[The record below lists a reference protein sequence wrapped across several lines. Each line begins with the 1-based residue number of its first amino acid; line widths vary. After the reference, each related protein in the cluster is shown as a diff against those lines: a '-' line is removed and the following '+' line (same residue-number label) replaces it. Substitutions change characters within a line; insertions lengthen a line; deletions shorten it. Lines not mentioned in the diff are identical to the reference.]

1 MGIWGLGFCGWDFG
15 FLVLSFAFRV
25 LSLGFWV
32 EGLAFR
38 LVVGRACWALGC
50 STAQSSKGGMDDPSG
65 VVKITVDGADQAKT
79 LLLRNALDCIQS
91 KCFSKMQCPHVHII
105 GTIAHI
111 EQAAHGVCMVQV
123 SLV

>member
-1 MGIWGLGFCGWDFG
+1 MGIWGLGFFGWDFG

-91 KCFSKMQCPHVHII
+91 MLLKDAVPPCPHHWHNC
-105 GTIAHI
+105 AH
-111 EQAAHGVCMVQV
+111 
-123 SLV
+123 